1 MKKHLLI
8 PVLCL
13 ALLFTACSG
22 TRTSGSHHD
31 SIRVYRPI
39 KSDYQTSDELVEC
52 TLIPTT
58 EGTDPVQGAAYALS
72 ATPEEDRLSSPLPA
86 GIRIISAEKDGSEV
100 KVYLSTSYYLLSG
113 MKKTVLDYCITL
125 TMCSIDGVDSV
136 STYVG
141 NEVFESGMRAED
153 VLLKNTVESAQSA
166 EIRLYFPSAEGKLRC
181 EYRSIS
187 LEDESS
193 PERAAADALTAG
205 PESPELY
212 PALPAGT
219 VLLSVYTQDGV
230 CFVSLSEGFVSACEE
245 QPELSSLWVYSLV
258 NTLCSLSAVNSVQL
272 LIEGKTVDTVGKC
285 DISRPLGKNEKLTG
299 SPVMA

>member
-1 MKKHLLI
+1 
-8 PVLCL
+8 
-13 ALLFTACSG
+13 
-22 TRTSGSHHD
+22 
-31 SIRVYRPI
+31 
-39 KSDYQTSDELVEC
+39 
-52 TLIPTT
+52 
-58 EGTDPVQGAAYALS
+58 
-72 ATPEEDRLSSPLPA
+72 
-86 GIRIISAEKDGSEV
+86 
-100 KVYLSTSYYLLSG
+100 

-230 CFVSLSEGFVSACEE
+230 CFVSLSESFVSACEE
-245 QPELSSLWVYSLV
+245 HPVSAHSEVVHKAVVVVFGDDADFV
-258 NTLCSLSAVNSVQL
+258 NAAVDEVRQSKVDKAISAAVRKRSDGAVNGKLVQM
-272 LIEGKTVDTVGKC
+272 TF
-285 DISRPLGKNEKLTG
+285 G
-299 SPVMA
+299 SACENDAHSIVQHNSLPPIL